1 MKDHWVDSDRPHTS
15 IHTVD
20 HGSHIAMDV
29 SLPNI
34 RQPSQEGLII
44 FFLKRIVA
52 S

>member
-1 MKDHWVDSDRPHTS
+1 MKDHWVDSDRPHIS

-20 HGSHIAMDV
+20 HGSHIAMVV